1 MMISSTKV
9 AQKHLLASTPMSVR
23 VLGRTGKRVTAFGL
37 GGQALLEVENRQ
49 KEAVDLIRKALDIGV
64 TYFDTAAIYGPSRA
78 YLGQALGLRR
88 QTITLNSKVY
98 QRSYKEAKK
107 ELDESFKLLRTPYI
121 DIVQLHGV
129 KDESDLRVLGK
140 DGALQVL
147 IEARSAGRIGFIGL
161 TGHYDPAILLRFMK
175 EFDFDTVLLPVN
187 PATPQFLPVV
197 AEAGRQNMGVIGMKV
212 MSRGILPR
220 TSPAPSLMQYAF
232 NWCHVAIVGCSN
244 ESDVE
249 RNVMSAAEFQAG
261 VVPEFNLPA
270 ALAEEAAFFVK
281 GNESQRWPTT
291 YQPDLPN
298 LQYEKK
304 G

>member
-1 MMISSTKV
+1 MVSP
-9 AQKHLLASTPMSVR
+9 AQIVRKHLAVMPMAQR
-23 VLGRTGKRVTAFGL
+23 VLGRTGRRVTAFGL

-49 KEAVDLIRKALDIGV
+49 KEAVDLIRKALDLGV

-88 QTITLNSKVY
+88 QTITLASKVY
-98 QRSYKEAKK
+98 QRGYKEAQK
-107 ELDESFKLLRTPYI
+107 ELDESFELLRTPYI
-121 DIVQLHGV
+121 DLVQVHGI
-129 KDESDLRVLGK
+129 KDESDLNVFGKNGSLRVLT
-140 DGALQVL
+140 
-147 IEARSAGRIGFIGL
+147 EARKAGRIGFIGV
-161 TGHYDPAILLRFMK
+161 TGHYDPAILLRFMGV
-175 EFDFDTVLLPVN
+175 FDFDTVLLPVN

-197 AEAGRQNMGVIGMKV
+197 AEAGRRGMGVIGMKV

-220 TSPAPSLMQYAF
+220 TVPAGSLMQFAL

-249 RNVMSAAEFQAG
+249 RNVMSAAEFRPG
-261 VVPEFNLPA
+261 IIPEFNLPA
-270 ALAEEAAFFVK
+270 SLVEEAAFFAK

-291 YQPDLPN
+291 YQPDLPT
-298 LQYEKK
+298 LQYEK